1 MPDTMGS
8 FIVQSSYWNHW
19 GREWAG
25 IFEGR
30 RSLAVLVDTA
40 LIAPLVHPKE
50 EHQPSP
56 VPC

>member
-1 MPDTMGS
+1 MPDTIGS

-30 RSLAVLVDTA
+30 RILAVLKSKIRTNGDRDY
-40 LIAPLVHPKE
+40 LRR
-50 EHQPSP
+50 S
-56 VPC
+56 